1 MTDFIESEKI
11 MKENAVEPTLT
22 VKAIADAIRKDGKPQ
37 TTGYYWKP
45 VDDEEVWTLTDR
57 FDEEGIIPTW
67 NEVGAAC
74 AVGMASLILNISPN
88 LIEDTLYPLAF
99 DEHLKLRE
107 GRTFITRLNDDEK
120 LTFEQIADKL
130 EEWAREDGVL

>member
-1 MTDFIESEKI
+1 
-11 MKENAVEPTLT
+11 
-22 VKAIADAIRKDGKPQ
+22 
-37 TTGYYWKP
+37 
-45 VDDEEVWTLTDR
+45 
-57 FDEEGIIPTW
+57 
-67 NEVGAAC
+67 
-74 AVGMASLILNISPN
+74 LILNISPN